1 MTQNASHTF
10 SALTT
15 EQEPQYSNSFRFP
28 QFAADL
34 KEVRVKYNLI
44 EE

>member
-10 SALTT
+10 SVLTT
-15 EQEPQYSNSFRFP
+15 DQEHQHSDTFLFP
-28 QFAADL
+28 QFATDL

>member
-1 MTQNASHTF
+1 MTQNAAHTF
-10 SALTT
+10 SVSAE
-15 EQEPQYSNSFRFP
+15 EQELHSSASFRFP